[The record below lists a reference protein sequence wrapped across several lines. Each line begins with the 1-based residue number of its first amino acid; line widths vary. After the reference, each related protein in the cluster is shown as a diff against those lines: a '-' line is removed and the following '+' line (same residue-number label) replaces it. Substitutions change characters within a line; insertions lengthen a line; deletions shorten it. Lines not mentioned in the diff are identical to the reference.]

1 MPADHPVCQYWDTV
15 SAGLSHLGVDL
26 QKTLQLSTLMRE
38 AGFINVTERVFHVP
52 IGMWPRNRVLKGV
65 GLFWR
70 TILMDGISAIAL
82 GPLTRGLGWTKEEV
96 DAWLEVVSKA
106 YLDGWVHSHMP
117 LHIVYGQKP
126 LNE

>member
-1 MPADHPVCQYWDTV
+1 MPPNHPVSQYWNIV
-15 SAGLSHLGVDL
+15 SAGLSNLGVDL

-38 AGFINVTERVFHVP
+38 AGFVNITERVFHIP

-70 TILMDGISAIAL
+70 TILMEGMSAIAL

-96 DAWLEVVSKA
+96 DDWLEVVGKG
-106 YLDGWVHSHMP
+106 YLDGSVHSHMP

-126 LNE
+126 MH